1 MVQKLKIITMNN
13 ELEKNIKTHQPKVIV
28 GFLIIIGLITIT
40 FGFWQLNNYL
50 KTPFIINY
58 QTSALELR
66 AKLAQIKSTA
76 VSRFTDTDHDSLTD
90 YDEIN
95 IYKTSP
101 YLEDSDSDGIKDG
114 EEVLKG
120 ENPNCPQGQK
130 CIIEVNTNVNYDI
143 IFEDITEPTEQELL
157 AQTIRQAL
165 IANGFSEEELAQFDD
180 ATLIQMYNQV
190 STNQSSPN
198 INQQLTIP
206 TDLTK
211 EDLTNYNLEQIKQF
225 LIANG
230 VTEEQLKLIPEDQL
244 LSTWQ
249 EILNTL

>member
-1 MVQKLKIITMNN
+1 MNN
-13 ELEKNIKTHQPKVIV
+13 NLEKNLKTHQPKVIA

-50 KTPFIINY
+50 KAPFIINY
-58 QTSALELR
+58 QTSIMELR
-66 AKLAQIKSTA
+66 TKLTQIKSTA
-76 VSRFTDTDHDSLTD
+76 TSKFTDTDHDGLTD

-95 IYKTSP
+95 NYKTSP

-114 EEVLKG
+114 DEITQSK
-120 ENPNCPQGQK
+120 NPNCPEGQK

-143 IFEDITEPTEQELL
+143 MFEDITEPTEQEFL

-165 IANGFSEEELAQFDD
+165 IANGFTEEELAQFDD

-190 STNQSSPN
+190 STDQGSIN

-211 EDLTNYNLEQIKQF
+211 EDLANYDLEQMKQF

-230 VTEEQLKLIPEDQL
+230 VSEEDLKLIPDDQL
-244 LSTWQ
+244 LSNWQ